1 MSTSAIRTRSPRAR
15 RTPSAT
21 TAPLPRLVT
30 MNAPVTRRSSSERRD
45 RISTVPSVLP
55 SSTTTSSTSSRPA
68 SRHVSTASGRP
79 LSSTGRRSAS
89 LKTGI
94 TRERVGRPMNVQRG
108 YRYARARCPPA
119 PSTMHVL
126 VLTDRDWT
134 HPQGGGT
141 GTVLRAQVGRWLAWG
156 HRVTIVASSYPGADA
171 TVTDGALTI
180 HRGGRLRTVIP
191 RMGWRAWRGL
201 GAEADVV
208 FEVVNGVFWMTP
220 LWVRRPCVT
229 YVQHLSRGPQ
239 YDAELGWIGRPLG
252 LLLETLPLSLLYR
265 RSRFLT
271 LSTPMADALAGHGV
285 PRANIA
291 VRHPGLEPERLRN
304 GREGDRADARL
315 PRPHTA
321 LQEHR
326 GRARRAGGRSGGAP
340 RRGGRRRAPARAG
353 GRDRAHGA
361 SGSA

>member
-1 MSTSAIRTRSPRAR
+1 M
-15 RTPSAT
+15 
-21 TAPLPRLVT
+21 
-30 MNAPVTRRSSSERRD
+30 
-45 RISTVPSVLP
+45 
-55 SSTTTSSTSSRPA
+55 PA
-68 SRHVSTASGRP
+68 GP
-79 LSSTGRRSAS
+79 
-89 LKTGI
+89 
-94 TRERVGRPMNVQRG
+94 N
-108 YRYARARCPPA
+108 
-119 PSTMHVL
+119 TMHVL

-134 HPQGGGT
+134 HPQAGGT

-239 YDAELGWIGRPLG
+239 YDAELGRIGRPLG
-252 LLLETLPLSLLYR
+252 LLLEALPLSLLYR

-271 LSTPMADALAGHGV
+271 LSNPMADALADHGV
-285 PRANIA
+285 PRRRIA
-291 VRHPGLEPERLRN
+291 VRHPGLEPEDFGTNAKATAPTLVFL
-304 GREGDRADARL
+304 GRIRRYKNIEGLLDVLEDVPAAHLDVVGDG
-315 PRPHTA
+315 
-321 LQEHR
+321 EHR
-326 GRARRAGGRSGGAP
+326 PALEAEIGDGDSRSA
-340 RRGGRRRAPARAG
+340 
-353 GRDRAHGA
+353 
-361 SGSA
+361 